1 MATERLTMQKLREIL
16 RQKLELKRSHRDVA
30 RALMISAGAVG
41 TAMTRANA
49 LGAYSEGFDQPFRR
63 DPIAVPKDPISGV
76 GAERRAGRGQ
86 GTG

>member
-49 LGAYSEGFDQPFRR
+49 LGLDWPTVCELSDEALETRVYGPVVS
-63 DPIAVPKDPISGV
+63 
-76 GAERRAGRGQ
+76 RAIPPLPHQ
-86 GTG
+86 ALS

>member
-41 TAMTRANA
+41 TAMTRAT
-49 LGAYSEGFDQPFRR
+49 SR
-63 DPIAVPKDPISGV
+63 
-76 GAERRAGRGQ
+76 
-86 GTG
+86 